1 MGPGESFAHSILII
15 TNTGKCKWKT
25 RRGRGGGRE
34 LIAGGC
40 GNRTKGCDHA

>member
-1 MGPGESFAHSILII
+1 METGESFAHSILII

-25 RRGRGGGRE
+25 GRGRSGGRG

-40 GNRTKGCDHA
+40 GNRKEGFDHA